1 MSVLRFISAIVYFL
15 LVLRSHIS
23 FFHLLPS
30 FGLICFSHSILFPLG
45 LKVINYNFSLGFSR
59 HATGLCNKLISIFTL
74 LANSASNLFTILLP
88 MGYFNSL
95 FLLLYIRCLQ
105 IGSFLFQYSLLNG
118 WMNKWNNQP
127 LDEDRQIK
135 KNGT

>member
-1 MSVLRFISAIVYFL
+1 MLKL
-15 LVLRSHIS
+15 LLCIILSPHCKKKS
-23 FFHLLPS
+23 SKNYLLTN
-30 FGLICFSHSILFPLG
+30 LLFPLG

-59 HATGLCNKLISIFTL
+59 RATGLRNKLISVFTL
-74 LANSASNLFTILLP
+74 LANSASDLFTILLP

-95 FLLLYIRCLQ
+95 FLLLHIKCLQ

-118 WMNKWNNQP
+118 WMNKRNNQP